1 MDTQQRIA
9 QSKAQLAALGNITVR
24 SQFGGYSLAVEKVV
38 FALIANGE
46 LYLRGCETLNSY
58 IRISKQL
65 LSPLVINKKGLPVIL
80 HYYHI
85 NEALWADRPLL
96 IKLSKSS
103 LALARQQKNARRN
116 NVRVKDLPNMGVRM
130 EMLLREIG
138 INSVHAL
145 REAGAKDCWL
155 RLRARNQHLG
165 LNCLLALQG
174 AISGHHQAALPAE
187 VKEELRHWFYHTV
200 NAGKG
205 RHR

>member
-38 FALIANGE
+38 FALITNGE
-46 LYLRGCETLNSY
+46 LYLRGSETLNSY
-58 IRISKQL
+58 LSKQCL
-65 LSPLVINKKGLPVIL
+65 PPLVINKKGLPVIL
-80 HYYHI
+80 HYYRI
-85 NEALWADRPLL
+85 NEELWADRSLL
-96 IKLSKSS
+96 IKLSKSA
-103 LALARQQKNARRN
+103 LALARQQKNARRHTM
-116 NVRVKDLPNMGVRM
+116 RVKDLPNMGVRM
-130 EMLLREIG
+130 ETLLREIG

-187 VKEELRHWFYHTV
+187 VKEELRHWFYYTV